1 MATDIKEKR
10 KKIEFK
16 VIQTMNLMDPTGI
29 NAKKYQAMFA
39 SMSDV
44 QFTNWIT
51 KFLADDKSNFR
62 LDIEEFGDGSR
73 VLKYENID
81 KAAKFL
87 NIPLYEY
94 VYIPHL
100 SSDPNRPVR
109 TKQPVLV
116 GYLNIKRVQQL
127 VSKKTGLA
135 LDDKKRDEETGQL
148 RGDSKAGTMTA
159 IENELLAGMGATNVL
174 SEICGARADN
184 VAEYDNMLE
193 EISSTG
199 SVKLSDIKTN
209 QFDKPSLLQAD
220 LYFKLMGFKTDIV
233 SPSYYSVDKIRAAMH
248 DD

>member
-1 MATDIKEKR
+1 MDIKEKR
-10 KKIEFK
+10 KRIEFQ
-16 VIQTMNLMDPTGI
+16 VVQTMNLIDPTGI

-39 SMSDV
+39 SMNDV
-44 QFTNWIT
+44 QFSNWIT

-62 LDIEEFGDGSR
+62 VDIEEFGDGKR
-73 VLKYENID
+73 VMKYENIE

-87 NIPLYEY
+87 KIPLFEY
-94 VYIPHL
+94 VYLPHL
-100 SSDPNRPVR
+100 SSNPNKPIR

-135 LDDKKRDEETGQL
+135 LDDRKRDENTGQL

-159 IENELLAGMGATNVL
+159 IENELLAGMGANDIL

-184 VAEYDNMLE
+184 VTEYDNMLQ
-193 EISSTG
+193 EIASTG
-199 SVKLSDIKTN
+199 SVSLKNVKTN

-220 LYFKLMGFKTDIV
+220 LYFKLMGLKTDII
-233 SPSYYSVDKIRAAMH
+233 SESYYSVDKIRAVMH
-248 DD
+248 ND

>member
-1 MATDIKEKR
+1 MDIKEKR
-10 KKIEFK
+10 KRIEFQ
-16 VIQTMNLMDPTGI
+16 VVQTMNLIDPTGI

-39 SMSDV
+39 SMNDV
-44 QFTNWIT
+44 QFSNWIT

-62 LDIEEFGDGSR
+62 VDIEEFGDGKR
-73 VLKYENID
+73 VMKYENIE

-87 NIPLYEY
+87 KIPLFEY
-94 VYIPHL
+94 VYLPHL
-100 SSDPNRPVR
+100 SSNPNKPIR

-135 LDDKKRDEETGQL
+135 LDDRKRDENTGQL

-159 IENELLAGMGATNVL
+159 IENELLAGMGANDIL

-184 VAEYDNMLE
+184 VTEYDNMLA
-193 EISSTG
+193 EIASTG
-199 SVKLSDIKTN
+199 SVSLKNVKTN

-220 LYFKLMGFKTDIV
+220 LYFKLMGLKTDII
-233 SPSYYSVDKIRAAMH
+233 SESYYSVDKIRAVMH
-248 DD
+248 ND

>member
-1 MATDIKEKR
+1 MDNKEKR
-10 KKIEFK
+10 KQIEFK
-16 VIQTMNLMDPTGI
+16 VIQTMNLLDPTGT
-29 NAKKYQAMFA
+29 NAKKYQSMFA
-39 SMSDV
+39 SMNDV
-44 QFTNWIT
+44 QFSNWIT

-73 VLKYENID
+73 VLRYENIE

-87 NIPLYEY
+87 KLPLFEY

-100 SSDPNRPVR
+100 SSDPKRPIR

-135 LDDKKRDEETGQL
+135 LDDRKRDEMTGQL

-159 IENELLAGMGATNVL
+159 IENELLAGMGATDVL

-184 VAEYDNMLE
+184 VTEYDNMLQ

-199 SVKLSDIKTN
+199 SVSLKNIKTN

-220 LYFKLMGFKTDIV
+220 IYFKLMGLKTDIL
-233 SPSYYSVDKIRAAMH
+233 SESYYSIDKIRAAMH
-248 DD
+248 ADL

>member
-1 MATDIKEKR
+1 MDIKEKR
-10 KKIEFK
+10 KRIEFQ
-16 VIQTMNLMDPTGI
+16 VVQTMNLIDPTGI

-39 SMSDV
+39 SMNDV
-44 QFTNWIT
+44 QFSNWIT

-62 LDIEEFGDGSR
+62 VDIEEFGDGKR
-73 VLKYENID
+73 VMKYENIE

-87 NIPLYEY
+87 KIPLFEY
-94 VYIPHL
+94 VYLPHL
-100 SSDPNRPVR
+100 SSNPNKPIR

-135 LDDKKRDEETGQL
+135 LDDRKRDENTGQL

-159 IENELLAGMGATNVL
+159 IENELLAGMGANDVL

-184 VAEYDNMLE
+184 VTEYDNMLA
-193 EISSTG
+193 EIASTG
-199 SVKLSDIKTN
+199 SVSLKNVKTN

-220 LYFKLMGFKTDIV
+220 LYFKLMGLKTDII
-233 SPSYYSVDKIRAAMH
+233 SESYYSVDKIRAVMH
-248 DD
+248 ND

>member
-1 MATDIKEKR
+1 MDIKEKR
-10 KKIEFK
+10 KQIEFK
-16 VIQTMNLMDPTGI
+16 VIQTMNLIDPTGI
-29 NAKKYQAMFA
+29 NAKKYQSMFA
-39 SMSDV
+39 SMNDI

-62 LDIEEFGDGSR
+62 VDIEEFGDGSR
-73 VLKYENID
+73 VMKYENIE

-87 NIPLYEY
+87 KLPLFEY
-94 VYIPHL
+94 VYLPHL
-100 SSDPNRPVR
+100 SSDPNKPIR

-135 LDDKKRDEETGQL
+135 LDDRKRDETTGQL

-159 IENELLAGMGATNVL
+159 IENELLAGMGANDVL

-184 VAEYDNMLE
+184 INEYDNMLQ
-193 EISSTG
+193 EIASTG
-199 SVKLSDIKTN
+199 SVQLKNIKTN

-220 LYFKLMGFKTDIV
+220 LYFKLMGLKTDIV
-233 SPSYYSVDKIRAAMH
+233 SESYYSVDKIRAAMH

>member
-1 MATDIKEKR
+1 MDIKEKR
-10 KKIEFK
+10 KRIEFQ
-16 VIQTMNLMDPTGI
+16 VVQTMNLIDPTGI

-39 SMSDV
+39 SMNDV
-44 QFTNWIT
+44 QFSNWIT

-62 LDIEEFGDGSR
+62 VDIEEFGDGKR
-73 VLKYENID
+73 VMKYENIE

-87 NIPLYEY
+87 KIPLFEY
-94 VYIPHL
+94 VYLPHL
-100 SSDPNRPVR
+100 SSNPNKPIR

-135 LDDKKRDEETGQL
+135 LDDRKRDENTGQL

-159 IENELLAGMGATNVL
+159 IENELLAGMGANDIL

-184 VAEYDNMLE
+184 VTEYDNMLQ
-193 EISSTG
+193 EIASTG
-199 SVKLSDIKTN
+199 SVSLKNVKTN

-220 LYFKLMGFKTDIV
+220 LYFKLMGLKTDIV
-233 SPSYYSVDKIRAAMH
+233 SESYYSVEKVKRIIDKT
-248 DD
+248 

>member
-1 MATDIKEKR
+1 MDIKEKR
-10 KKIEFK
+10 KRIEFQ
-16 VIQTMNLMDPTGI
+16 VVQTMNLIDPTGI

-39 SMSDV
+39 SMNDV
-44 QFTNWIT
+44 QFSNWIT

-62 LDIEEFGDGSR
+62 VDIEEFGDGKR
-73 VLKYENID
+73 VMKYENIE

-87 NIPLYEY
+87 KIPLFEY
-94 VYIPHL
+94 VYLPHL
-100 SSDPNRPVR
+100 SSNPNKPIR

-135 LDDKKRDEETGQL
+135 LDDRKRDENTGQL

-159 IENELLAGMGATNVL
+159 IENELLAGMGANDIL

-184 VAEYDNMLE
+184 VTEYDNMLQ
-193 EISSTG
+193 EIASTG
-199 SVKLSDIKTN
+199 SVSLKNVKTN

-220 LYFKLMGFKTDIV
+220 LYFKLMGLKTDII
-233 SPSYYSVDKIRAAMH
+233 SESYYSVDKIRSVMH
-248 DD
+248 ND